1 MDGKKSQKPSAMKS
15 TAKQA
20 NEEKVATEKKSAV
33 PTGARRYKK
42 GRELVKTIYGA
53 TRYGRDNVTNEWV
66 IIKECLIEKVV
77 ARRFNG
83 QQTHEDVN
91 MEIEIHRRLCQGQEL
106 CPYIIELKD
115 VCQDPEYIY
124 LILEYAS
131 GGDLYGTVDSTHKSI
146 MNFWQTSSNEAE
158 KQRRVE
164 AWINWVRKWLRQILI
179 ALKFMHGR
187 NICHRDI
194 SLENIVLSE
203 SRDVRVIDFGV
214 GHEYK
219 DGNFSSEQTPIG
231 KRSYMSPECF
241 HQHYYDGRDNDMWC
255 TGVILWTCLIG
266 CPPWSI
272 PSAQDKRFSFLMRGK
287 IGIQELAKRWGRD
300 FFISEAAADL
310 LSKIFRPEKDRI
322 RVDEALRHPFITQE
336 DGLEPD
342 LYIPIPEND
351 FMQIPEQQ
359 LSKKWRS
366 FREKGDIIQP
376 PQVWKKLER
385 QKKEDIQK
393 KLCTTNKMGLCI
405 FDRRLTKDLRLDYN
419 LNIEEAHDI
428 LVYFMAASRNRVVM
442 TDDIQSPKIVA
453 RKPSPVLQY
462 CISENKAQERKISF
476 NDIDDSSSKE
486 EEKDQLVL
494 RSKEEENHNLVLRT
508 VFNVNHED
516 QEETYMLEVNK
527 NLTLKQIKVEFSL
540 LGMRI
545 HNLPFICPK
554 DLDLLLDGDE
564 LQDTAR
570 LRDGNVL
577 RGQDLVP
584 QWFRNL
590 SKLDRQTCYAIYAS
604 SNQNAQ
610 ADKEKQMFL
619 SEVSAKFNVERA
631 QCEDVWK
638 YISLRQDL
646 EFRDQIYLDGIAEE
660 CEWLKLLSNDEF
672 GRDFALALGN
682 IVIANIGDEN
692 SALALLEEEGLTCS
706 KAVQAVEYFS
716 QALQERNEVE
726 ESNPPNNE

>member
-1 MDGKKSQKPSAMKS
+1 MDGKSQKPSAMKS
-15 TAKQA
+15 TAKQG
-20 NEEKVATEKKSAV
+20 NEEKVSTEEKTAV
-33 PTGARRYKK
+33 PTGAKRYKK
-42 GRELVKTIYGA
+42 GRVLESTIYGA
-53 TRYGRDNVTNEWV
+53 TRYGRDNVTKEWV

-77 ARRFNG
+77 AKRFNG

-91 MEIEIHRRLCQGQEL
+91 MEIEVHRRLCQGQEL
-106 CPYIIELKD
+106 CPYIVELKD
-115 VCQDPEYIY
+115 VCQDSEYIY

-131 GGDLYGTVDSTHKSI
+131 GGDLYSTVDSTHKSI
-146 MNFWQTSSNEAE
+146 MHFWQTSSNEAE
-158 KQRRVE
+158 KLRRVE
-164 AWINWVRKWLRQILI
+164 AWINDVRKWFRQILI
-179 ALKFMHGR
+179 ALKFMHER
-187 NICHRDI
+187 NICHRDM

-214 GHEYK
+214 GREYK
-219 DGNFSSEQTPIG
+219 DGNFSSEQMPIG
-231 KRSYMSPECF
+231 KRIYMSPECF
-241 HQHYYDGRDNDMWC
+241 QQHYYDGRDNDMWC

-266 CPPWSI
+266 CPPWNF
-272 PSAQDKRFSFLMRGK
+272 PSLQDKRFSFIMRGK
-287 IGIQELAKRWGRD
+287 IGVRELAKRWGRD
-300 FFISEAAADL
+300 FFVSEAATDL

-322 RVDEALRHPFITQE
+322 RVDEALRHPFITQQDE
-336 DGLEPD
+336 LEPD
-342 LYIPIPEND
+342 LYIPTPEND
-351 FMQIPEQQ
+351 FKRAPEQE
-359 LSKKWRS
+359 LSKKWRC
-366 FREKGDIIQP
+366 FREKGHIIEA
-376 PQVWKKLER
+376 PQVWKKLQR
-385 QKKEDIQK
+385 RKKEDIQK
-393 KLCTTNKMGLCI
+393 KLCSMNKKDVCI
-405 FDRRLTKDLRLDYN
+405 FDRRLTRDLRLTYN
-419 LNIEEAHDI
+419 LNIEEVHEI
-428 LVYFMAASRNRVVM
+428 LVYFMAASRNRIVM
-442 TDDIQSPKIVA
+442 TDVIKSPKIVA

-462 CISENKAQERKISF
+462 HISENKAQESQISF
-476 NDIDDSSSKE
+476 HDNDNSSSKE

-494 RSKEEENHNLVLRT
+494 RSKEEERHNLVLRT
-508 VFNVNHED
+508 VFNDNHED
-516 QEETYMLEVNK
+516 QAETHLLEVNK

-540 LGMRI
+540 LGMRT
-545 HNLPFICPK
+545 HNLPFISPK

-564 LQDTAR
+564 LQDSAR

-590 SKLDRQTCYAIYAS
+590 TKLNRQTCYSIYVS

-610 ADKEKQMFL
+610 AGKEKQMFL